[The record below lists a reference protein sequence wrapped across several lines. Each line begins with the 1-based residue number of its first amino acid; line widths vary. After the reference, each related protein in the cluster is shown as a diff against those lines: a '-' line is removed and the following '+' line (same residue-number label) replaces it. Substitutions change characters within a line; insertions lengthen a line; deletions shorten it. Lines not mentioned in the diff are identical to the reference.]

1 MEEARPF
8 LQTLALV
15 LCTAAV
21 TTVLFQRLKQPVVLG
36 YLLAG
41 MIVGPYVPIP
51 VQAETRYVE
60 MLAELGVILLMF
72 SLGIEFSFRKLLRIG
87 PTAGLIALVQCSLLL
102 WLGFLAGQAF
112 GWTRLESL
120 YAGAMISISSTT
132 IIIKVFEE
140 QRLQADFTELVFG
153 VLIAED
159 LIAIFLITLLTTLSE
174 GGDPSVEN
182 LVVTAGQ
189 LAGFLAGLVI
199 VGLLTVPRLMRAVVA
214 LDRPETTVV
223 ASVGLAFGFAYLAL
237 RFDYSVALGAFI
249 AGSLV
254 SESGVQNKIEHAVQP
269 VRDIFAAIFF
279 VSVGM
284 LIDPALIAQHWL
296 AVMVLLVVVLIGNI
310 VGVTLG
316 AFLTGQSI
324 QTSVKAGMSL
334 AQIGEFSFIIAGV
347 GVASGVIGD
356 FLYAI
361 AVAVSGITA
370 LLTPWLIRAAEPVA
384 AFVDRKLPRPLQTFV
399 ALYGSWL
406 ERLRTSAK
414 DQRNRSIIRRLVGWL
429 ALDAIVVAAIVIGAS
444 VEIDRV
450 SAFIEEQLGLSDML
464 ARLAVIAGAVV
475 LSAPFWIGI
484 VRVSRLLGWELA
496 SRAFPAAN
504 PQQPDTADAPRRLLV
519 VTLQLAII
527 ALVGTPLLAI
537 TQPFVPPL
545 QGAVILILLL
555 GLLAYSFWRNATN
568 LQGHTRAAALILA
581 EALAQRTRDARA
593 AVEDQP
599 SAQLD
604 RMLVGLGSPEGVE
617 ILANSSVAGKTL
629 AAINLRGLTGA
640 TVLAVR
646 REGDTVLVPAG
657 RDKLLAG
664 DIVAL
669 AGTKEAIEAAKAL
682 LLGQTAASDGI
693 LFSNKVE

>member
-87 PTAGLIALVQCSLLL
+87 PTAGLVALVQCSLLL

-140 QRLQADFTELVFG
+140 QRLKADFTDLVFG

-159 LIAIFLITLLTTLSE
+159 LIAIFLITLLTTLSTGE
-174 GGDPSVEN
+174 DPTAAHIA
-182 LVVTAGQ
+182 VTAGR
-189 LAGFLAGLVI
+189 LAGFLAALVI

-237 RFDYSVALGAFI
+237 YFHYSVALGAFI

-254 SESGVQNKIEHAVQP
+254 SESGVQTKIEHAVQP

-284 LIDPALIAQHWL
+284 LIDPALIAEYWQAVLVFL
-296 AVMVLLVVVLIGNI
+296 AVVLIGNI
-310 VGVTLG
+310 IGVTVG

-347 GVASGVIGD
+347 GVASGVIGN

-406 ERLRTSAK
+406 ERLRASAK
-414 DQRNRSIIRRLVGWL
+414 DQQNRSIIRRLAGWL

-450 SAFIEEQLGLSDML
+450 AGFIKEQLGFSDML
-464 ARLAVIAGAVV
+464 ARLTVIAGAVV
-475 LSAPFWIGI
+475 LSAPFWIGM

-496 SRAFPAAN
+496 TRTFPTATA
-504 PQQPDTADAPRRLLV
+504 QHPDTADAPRRLLV

-527 ALVGTPLLAI
+527 ALVGARPARNHAALCAPPARRRDPCSFARIACLFVLAERNQSARAYAALLRSSSLRRLPSEPATPASLLKI
-537 TQPFVPPL
+537 NPPL
-545 QGAVILILLL
+545 SSIACSS
-555 GLLAYSFWRNATN
+555 AS
-568 LQGHTRAAALILA
+568 
-581 EALAQRTRDARA
+581 AR
-593 AVEDQP
+593 P
-599 SAQLD
+599 
-604 RMLVGLGSPEGVE
+604 
-617 ILANSSVAGKTL
+617 
-629 AAINLRGLTGA
+629 
-640 TVLAVR
+640 
-646 REGDTVLVPAG
+646 
-657 RDKLLAG
+657 
-664 DIVAL
+664 
-669 AGTKEAIEAAKAL
+669 KA
-682 LLGQTAASDGI
+682 
-693 LFSNKVE
+693 

>member
-1 MEEARPF
+1 MKEVHLF
-8 LQTLALV
+8 LQTLVLV
-15 LCTAAV
+15 LCAAAV

-51 VQAETRYVE
+51 LEANPRYVE

-72 SLGIEFSFRKLLRIG
+72 SLGIEFSLKKLARIG
-87 PTAGLIALVQCSLLL
+87 PTAGFIALVQCSLLI

-132 IIIKVFEE
+132 IIMKVFEE
-140 QRLQADFTELVFG
+140 QRLKDDFTEVVFG

-159 LIAIFLITLLTTLSE
+159 LLAILLITILTTLSA
-174 GGDPSVEN
+174 GQDPTAAEV
-182 LVVTAGQ
+182 LQTAGR
-189 LAGFLAGLVI
+189 LAGFLVGSVVI
-199 VGLLTVPRLMRAVVA
+199 GLLTVPRLMRAVVA

-223 ASVGLAFGFAYLAL
+223 ATVGLAFAFAYLAL
-237 RFDYSVALGAFI
+237 LFEYSVALGAFI

-254 SESGVQNKIEHAVQP
+254 SESGVERKIEHAVQP

-284 LIDPALIAQHWL
+284 LIDPALIAEFWQ
-296 AVMVLLVVVLIGNI
+296 AVLVFLVVVLVGNI
-310 VGVTLG
+310 VGVTVG

-324 QTSVKAGMSL
+324 QTSLKASMSL

-347 GVASGVIGD
+347 AMATDPSRE
-356 FLYAI
+356 FLFSI
-361 AVAVSGITA
+361 AVAVSGVTA
-370 LLTPWLIRAAEPVA
+370 LLTPWLIRIAEPVA

-406 ERLRTSAK
+406 ERLRASAK
-414 DQRNRSIIRRLVGWL
+414 EHRNVSTIRRLVGWL
-429 ALDAIVVAAIVIGAS
+429 AIDAVVVAAIVIGAS

-450 SAFIEEQLGLSDML
+450 ADFIKRQLGLSDTF

-475 LSAPFWIGI
+475 LSSPFWIGM

-496 SRAFPAAN
+496 SRTFPASN
-504 PQQPDTADAPRRLLV
+504 PQQADAADAPRRLLV
-519 VTLQLAII
+519 VTLQLAIVV
-527 ALVGTPLLAI
+527 LVGAPLVAI

-545 QGAVILILLL
+545 QGAVILVLLL
-555 GLLAYSFWRNATN
+555 ALLAFSFWRNATN

-581 EALAQRTRDARA
+581 EALAQKTRDARV
-593 AVEDQP
+593 AVEQQP

-617 ILANSSVAGKTL
+617 IPADSPVAGKTL

-646 REGDTVLVPAG
+646 RGGDTVLVPAG
-657 RDKLLAG
+657 RDQLLAG

-669 AGTKEAIEAAKAL
+669 AGTREAIEAAKEL
-682 LLGQTAASDGI
+682 LLGQARVNEISQAKETW
-693 LFSNKVE
+693 

>member
-1 MEEARPF
+1 MEEAHTF

-87 PTAGLIALVQCSLLL
+87 PTAGLVALVQCSLLL

-140 QRLQADFTELVFG
+140 QRLKADFTDLVFG

-159 LIAIFLITLLTTLSE
+159 LIAIFLITLLTTLSTGE
-174 GGDPSVEN
+174 DPTAAHIA
-182 LVVTAGQ
+182 VTAGR
-189 LAGFLAGLVI
+189 LAGFLAALVI

-223 ASVGLAFGFAYLAL
+223 ASVGLAFGFAYLVL
-237 RFDYSVALGAFI
+237 YFHYSVALGAFI

-254 SESGVQNKIEHAVQP
+254 SESGVQTKIEHAVQP

-284 LIDPALIAQHWL
+284 LIDPALIAEYWQAVLVFL
-296 AVMVLLVVVLIGNI
+296 AVVLIGNI
-310 VGVTLG
+310 IGVTVG

-406 ERLRTSAK
+406 ERLRAAK
-414 DQRNRSIIRRLVGWL
+414 DQQNRSIFRRLVGWL

-450 SAFIEEQLGLSDML
+450 AGFIKEQLGFSDML
-464 ARLAVIAGAVV
+464 ATLTVIAGAVV

-496 SRAFPAAN
+496 TRTFPATG
-504 PQQPDTADAPRRLLV
+504 PQTPDTADAPRRCLSSH
-519 VTLQLAII
+519 
-527 ALVGTPLLAI
+527 
-537 TQPFVPPL
+537 
-545 QGAVILILLL
+545 
-555 GLLAYSFWRNATN
+555 YNWR
-568 LQGHTRAAALILA
+568 
-581 EALAQRTRDARA
+581 
-593 AVEDQP
+593 
-599 SAQLD
+599 
-604 RMLVGLGSPEGVE
+604 
-617 ILANSSVAGKTL
+617 SSY
-629 AAINLRGLTGA
+629 
-640 TVLAVR
+640 
-646 REGDTVLVPAG
+646 
-657 RDKLLAG
+657 
-664 DIVAL
+664 
-669 AGTKEAIEAAKAL
+669 
-682 LLGQTAASDGI
+682 
-693 LFSNKVE
+693 